1 MKRYGSN
8 WENDGV
14 TLPGLGIIIAPEIF
28 VVRRNA
34 VLRTGILILKGTK
47 YFTWDTA
54 RELIWNNCA
63 PKGWRMPT
71 AEETDA
77 ICKYAN
83 DKDNVFPNYGLHGFI
98 RADNMAEYYRSPT
111 TKESLA
117 ISSDKVGYYWTSSLK
132 ERTFISVC
140 DLLLRHING
149 GQCVDTFQLWT
160 VHVLSERCKIAQV
173 SILGQYRD
181 TGLFYRP
188 HQALNYQTPAEYC
201 ATIGITILQ
210 VKKCTRCSELV

>member
-117 ISSDKVGYYWTSSLK
+117 ISSDEVGYYWTSSLK
-132 ERTFISVC
+132 EPLYPYAIFSSEISM
-140 DLLLRHING
+140 G
-149 GQCVDTFQLWT
+149 GN
-160 VHVLSERCKIAQV
+160 V
-173 SILGQYRD
+173 SIHSNY
-181 TGLFYRP
+181 GLSMF
-188 HQALNYQTPAEYC
+188 L
-201 ATIGITILQ
+201 
-210 VKKCTRCSELV
+210 VKDVK

>member
-111 TKESLA
+111 AKESLA
-117 ISSDKVGYYWTSSLK
+117 ISSGKVGYYWTSGLK
-132 ERTFISVC
+132 EPLYPYAIFSSEISM
-140 DLLLRHING
+140 G
-149 GQCVDTFQLWT
+149 GN
-160 VHVLSERCKIAQV
+160 V
-173 SILGQYRD
+173 SIHSNY
-181 TGLFYRP
+181 GLSMF
-188 HQALNYQTPAEYC
+188 L
-201 ATIGITILQ
+201 
-210 VKKCTRCSELV
+210 VKDVK